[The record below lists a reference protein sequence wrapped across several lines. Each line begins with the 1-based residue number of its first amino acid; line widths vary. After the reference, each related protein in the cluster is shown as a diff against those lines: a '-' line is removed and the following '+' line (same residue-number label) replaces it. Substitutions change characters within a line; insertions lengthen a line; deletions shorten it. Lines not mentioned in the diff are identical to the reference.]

1 MLISTSRKPSQKTRK
16 FCKNFS
22 HATVSSYVNRGKM
35 NMRELL
41 LKALELGEVNI
52 AVVHEIKGNPSR
64 ITFYSN
70 KGEVLLVLLIN
81 VTLTNERLHISPKN
95 LTVVSEVE
103 KLNSLAEIFTFP
115 LVEEDNANYIKIN
128 KTDDDLVAKI
138 NFINKFE
145 EEIPF
150 LNKRSLMG
158 FSHFSK

>member
-64 ITFYSN
+64 ITFYTN

-115 LVEEDNANYIKIN
+115 LVEEDSANYIKIN

-150 LNKRSLMG
+150 QINVRKVLKE
-158 FSHFSK
+158 